1 MRWFILSVSTALFVS
16 TGGSHLAKA
25 EMLAPPAKIISQTE
39 DLEVFSLADGS
50 NLNRFAQGDFIF
62 RLARHKKSGVVY
74 WARRGNPKNIVATV
88 SDLNAISS
96 PEATHDA
103 LMTVAELP
111 KICGR
116 DVHTSK
122 VIFVPTEFTVETSGE
137 QFEIGPVFLEGEIR
151 TDRTGATPTEL
162 LNFRDYRNNS

>member
-1 MRWFILSVSTALFVS
+1 MNWFVFSASTALLVFLV
-16 TGGSHLAKA
+16 GSHPATA
-25 EMLAPPAKIISQTE
+25 EPLAPPAKITSQNGE
-39 DLEVFSLADGS
+39 LEVFSLADGK

-88 SDLNAISS
+88 SDFGAISS

-122 VIFVPTEFTVETSGE
+122 IIFVPAEFTVQPSGD
-137 QFEIGPVFLEGEIR
+137 QFEIGPVFLEGEVR

-162 LNFRDYRNNS
+162 LKFRDYRNNS